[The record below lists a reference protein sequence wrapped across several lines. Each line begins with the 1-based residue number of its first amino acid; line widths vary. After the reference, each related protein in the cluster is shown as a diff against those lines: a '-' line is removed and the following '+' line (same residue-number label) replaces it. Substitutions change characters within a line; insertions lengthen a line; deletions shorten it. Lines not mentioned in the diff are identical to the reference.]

1 MGTWSE
7 TGVKCWIPK
16 SSELEV
22 GQITHFH
29 NVDCAD
35 YEKQID
41 ALRAELARVKA
52 ESLRVVNDGG
62 AVTAF
67 RLDGND
73 KFIQVEG
80 EVYYRSGEALICTNT
95 RIYQGLDDDTIVQPV
110 RLERWEDE

>member
-1 MGTWSE
+1 MVEKYT
-7 TGVKCWIPK
+7 
-16 SSELEV
+16 SSEIHLAEDAGQEYVLASKYAALE
-22 GQITHFH
+22 
-29 NVDCAD
+29 
-35 YEKQID
+35 
-41 ALRAELARVKA
+41 AELARVKA